1 MNFKNLF
8 KLYLESTSKNLAH
21 STLQSYQSM
30 FARVCQVIGNK
41 DITTIKTLDLQIIM
55 NSYYQLSAK
64 SINNY
69 ISFLQS
75 IFKFAVNMQILEH
88 SPADGLVR
96 CKHVIK
102 PIECLTA
109 TQASKLI
116 EYLIKQNK
124 LVGLFYAVAFNTG
137 MRTSELYGLR
147 WQDINIHNK
156 KITVEGAVV
165 RGIRKATKNNKVRCI
180 DINNACIEY
189 LMQLYSI
196 SREREYAFST
206 DTYNFTC
213 SNAKSRVR
221 LWYKALKL
229 LNIPKIKPSATR
241 HTYASIALSKG
252 ARPAWLALQLGHA
265 SINTT
270 YKFYAKWINSDEN
283 SKYANLI
290 NL

>member
-8 KLYLESTSKNLAH
+8 NLYLESTSKNLAH
-21 STLQSYQSM
+21 STLQGYQSM
-30 FARVCQVIGNK
+30 FAKVCQNIGNK
-41 DITTIKTLDLQIIM
+41 DITTLKTLDLQKII

-75 IFKFAVNMQILEH
+75 VFKFAVNMQILKH

-102 PIECLTA
+102 PIECLTG

-116 EYLIKQNK
+116 KYLIKQNQ

-156 KITVEGAVV
+156 KITIEGAVV
-165 RGIRKATKNNKVRCI
+165 RGVRKATKTNKVRCI
-180 DINNACIEY
+180 DVNNACIEH
-189 LMQLYSI
+189 LIQLYSI

-213 SNAKSRVR
+213 NNAKSRVL
-221 LWYKALKL
+221 LWYKALQL

-241 HTYASIALSKG
+241 HTYASIALSNG

-270 YKFYAKWINSDEN
+270 YKFYAKWINSDDN
-283 SKYANLI
+283 IKYANLI